1 MVYIDRGLL
10 PMTVVDR
17 DAVEFGKHPTIVAF
31 SGNKV
36 SVRRGDGSL
45 LSHAVSPYPS
55 ALHGYAAGNRSMSQ
69 TMALLKWANPGLF
82 FVYFR
87 SFQTPILHK
96 KTVGFSAIQTRIVG
110 IESEHGDHLTTTTA
124 QPWNS

>member
-1 MVYIDRGLL
+1 
-10 PMTVVDR
+10 MTVVDR

-69 TMALLKWANPGLF
+69 TMEPLKWANPGLF
-82 FVYFR
+82 LFIFVLFKHQFY
-87 SFQTPILHK
+87 IK
-96 KTVGFSAIQTRIVG
+96 K
-110 IESEHGDHLTTTTA
+110 L
-124 QPWNS
+124 